1 MCSSDLASMNDE
13 PVYKALHGSIS
24 PVIKVMKSLAHVP
37 VIKRLARL
45 GADLL
50 ATSIKLNSE
59 SHITL
64 TKRSLS

>member
-1 MCSSDLASMNDE
+1 
-13 PVYKALHGSIS
+13 
-24 PVIKVMKSLAHVP
+24 
-37 VIKRLARL
+37 LARL

-64 TKRSLS
+64 TKRSLL